1 MGTPE
6 SRLAGLAEK
15 QHGVVAREQL
25 RALGL
30 GEHAIVR
37 RVKQGRL
44 QRLHRGVY
52 AVGHRALR
60 PEGRMLA
67 AVLACGPGAVLSHRS
82 AAALWGLRY
91 NDRARVDVTTTEKRG
106 VGDPAIDLHRART
119 LDPTDITEHRG
130 IPITTVARTFVDLAG
145 VVDKPALDR
154 ALNQAEIL
162 GLYDHAALTEI
173 LDRSNG
179 RRGAQALRTALAQ
192 PPALTRSELEAQFL
206 TLCADR
212 GLPQPSL
219 NAAVCGYEVDFLW
232 RQANLIVET
241 DGYAYHRTRQAF
253 ERDRRRDG
261 ELKRAGYEVL
271 RVTYWQ
277 VKREPEW
284 VASTIQALLK
294 RRCADLYPHTGHR

>member
-1 MGTPE
+1 MGAYRPQLHTPE
-6 SRLAGLAEK
+6 LELAER
-15 QHGVVAREQL
+15 QYGVVARAQL

-30 GEHAIVR
+30 SNSAIRERVR
-37 RVKQGRL
+37 QGRL

-82 AAALWGLRY
+82 AAALWGLRPS
-91 NDRARVDVTTTEKRG
+91 DRVRVDVTTAAHGGTG
-106 VGDPAIDLHRART
+106 QSGIDLHRVRS
-119 LDPTDITEHRG
+119 LDPADVTEHRG
-130 IPITTVARTFVDLAG
+130 IPVTTVARTFVDLAG
-145 VVDKPALDR
+145 VVEKPALQR

-162 GLYDHAALTEI
+162 HLYDHAAFIET

-179 RRGAQALRTALAQ
+179 RRGAQALRAGLAS
-192 PPALTRSELEAQFL
+192 PPAFTRSELEAQFL
-206 TLCADR
+206 TLCR
-212 GLPQPSL
+212 QHSLPQPLL

-232 RQANLIVET
+232 RQARLIVET

-253 ERDRRRDG
+253 EGDRRRDA

-277 VKREPEW
+277 VRREPEW
-284 VASTIQALLK
+284 VASTVRALL
-294 RRCADLYPHTGHR
+294 G